1 MRNFG
6 RVVSVSSSPTMK
18 FRSLTLASLAL
29 SACLLSGCAT
39 KTTSSGGRETNL
51 LLGAVTY
58 SSDSFQPTSAA
69 TVDADTSK
77 IVGRGNPSG
86 AKVSL
91 LWGLIT
97 LHDY

>member
-1 MRNFG
+1 
-6 RVVSVSSSPTMK
+6 MK

-29 SACLLSGCAT
+29 SVCLLSGCAT
-39 KTTSSGGRETNL
+39 KTTASGGRETNL
-51 LLGAVTY
+51 LLGAVSY